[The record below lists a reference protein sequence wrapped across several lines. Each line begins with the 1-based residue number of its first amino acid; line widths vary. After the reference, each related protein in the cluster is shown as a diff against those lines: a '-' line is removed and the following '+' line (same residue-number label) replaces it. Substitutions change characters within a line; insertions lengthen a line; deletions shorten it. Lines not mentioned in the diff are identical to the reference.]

1 METEDFY
8 LLLLISYV
16 IASIFSLILFIKIW
30 IATNKISRIEK
41 KLKDNEESY
50 ALYMIQGDYEAAY
63 KYLVLYLSKYL
74 LDLKKDYCADSYFIN
89 NTKDQIERAATLIA
103 KTGHTI
109 PDHLSSGEKFLAF
122 YKELY

>member
-8 LLLLISYV
+8 SMLLIIYV

-30 IATNKISRIEK
+30 IATNKISRIEN

-50 ALYMIQGDYEAAY
+50 ALYMTQGDNEAAY

-74 LDLKKDYCADSYFIN
+74 VNMKKSDCADSYFIN
-89 NTKDQIERAATLIA
+89 VTKDQIDKITILIS
-103 KTGHTI
+103 KTGYII
-109 PDHLSSGEKFLAF
+109 PDHLSSGDKFLAF

>member
-74 LDLKKDYCADSYFIN
+74 LDLKKDYCARNFSN
-89 NTKDQIERAATLIA
+89 
-103 KTGHTI
+103 
-109 PDHLSSGEKFLAF
+109 
-122 YKELY
+122 